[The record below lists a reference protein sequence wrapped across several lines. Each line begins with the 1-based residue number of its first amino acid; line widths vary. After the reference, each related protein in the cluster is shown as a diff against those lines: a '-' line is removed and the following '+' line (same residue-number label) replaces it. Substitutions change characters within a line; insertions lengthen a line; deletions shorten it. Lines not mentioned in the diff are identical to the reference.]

1 MMTFP
6 RNPMKDTKHN
16 QPFVTLFYYNMSNL
30 MKLEVDSN
38 SLLIWH
44 TIDQY
49 NKSETKIKI

>member
-1 MMTFP
+1 MTFP